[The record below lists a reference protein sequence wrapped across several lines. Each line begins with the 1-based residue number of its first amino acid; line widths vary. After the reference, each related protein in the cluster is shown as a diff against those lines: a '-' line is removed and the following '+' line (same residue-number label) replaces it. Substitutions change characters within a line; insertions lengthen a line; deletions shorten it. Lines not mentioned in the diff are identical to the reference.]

1 MRLTQPWNP
10 SWLRVVSH
18 ENHAA
23 SPPVARLTTVEGP
36 LSETHLQHL
45 SFILLSSV
53 MSPVTIY
60 DTTLRDGTQGTGI
73 SFSTLDKIRVAER
86 LDQFGVHYIEG
97 GWPGSNPKDA
107 AFFQEAAKRTWKT
120 AKITAFGMTRRG
132 KIKVEDD
139 AQVQMLLD
147 ASTPVVTIVGK
158 TWPLHVTEV
167 FRVSLEENLAM
178 ISDTVAYLKSHGRE
192 VLYDAEHFFD
202 SFKEDPEY
210 SLKTIQAAKDA
221 GADMIVLCETNGGAL
236 PEFVEEVTRKVVETL
251 GCPIGIHT
259 HNDGGVGVANAL
271 AAVRA
276 GACQVQGTI
285 NGYGERVGNCNLV
298 TVMPTLQLKMGIDV
312 GVDLTHLRDLAHF
325 VDELANVPHDIR
337 APYVGMAAFTHKGG
351 LHVHAVQKLA
361 RTYEHVD
368 PDLVGN
374 ERIIT
379 ISDMSGQSNIL
390 VKAEGMGMP
399 LEKGSD
405 DVQKILAEVKRLES
419 EGYEFEAAEAS
430 FELLIRRQLGEAV
443 KFFEP
448 LEYHTTHR
456 FHFDSDYENTEA
468 TVKLRIGDENVYT
481 VDEGD
486 GPVNALDMALR
497 KALVPIFPEI
507 AQMVLL
513 DYKVRII
520 DSRSGSAAKT
530 RVLVVSGDGDTSWGT
545 VGVSTNIIN
554 ASWLALIDSIEYFLL
569 KQKGKA

>member
-1 MRLTQPWNP
+1 M
-10 SWLRVVSH
+10 
-18 ENHAA
+18 
-23 SPPVARLTTVEGP
+23 
-36 LSETHLQHL
+36 
-45 SFILLSSV
+45 
-53 MSPVTIY
+53 VTIY

-86 LDQFGVHYIEG
+86 LDDFGVHYIEG

-139 AQVQMLLD
+139 VQVQMLLD
-147 ASTPVVTIVGK
+147 AQTPAVTIVGK

-167 FRVSLEENLAM
+167 FQVSLEENLAM
-178 ISDTVAYLKSHGRE
+178 IADTVAYLKKHGRE

-210 SLKTIQAAKDA
+210 SLKTVKAASDA
-221 GADMIVLCETNGGAL
+221 GADLIVLCETNGGAL
-236 PEFVEEVTRKVVETL
+236 PEFVEDVTRRVIAHL
-251 GCPIGIHT
+251 GKPVGIHT

-276 GACQVQGTI
+276 GANQVQGTI
-285 NGYGERVGNCNLV
+285 NGYGERVGNCNLI
-298 TVMPTLQLKMGIDV
+298 TIMPTLQLKMGIDL
-312 GVDLTHLRDLAHF
+312 GLDLTRLRELAYF

-337 APYVGMAAFTHKGG
+337 APYVGLAAFTHKGG

-368 PDLVGN
+368 PSLVGN

-379 ISDMSGQSNIL
+379 ISDMSGQTNVL
-390 VKAEGMGMP
+390 VKAEAMGLP
-399 LEKGSD
+399 LTKGSP
-405 DVQKILAEVKRLES
+405 DVQKILTEVKRLES

-430 FELLIRRQLGEAV
+430 FELLIRRQLGHET
-443 KFFEP
+443 KNFD
-448 LEYHTTHR
+448 LIEYHTTHR
-456 FHFDSDYENTEA
+456 HHPGSTSETTEA
-468 TVKLRIGDENVYT
+468 TVKIHVDGAAEYT

-486 GPVNALDMALR
+486 GPVNALDKALR
-497 KALVPIFPEI
+497 KALLPHFPQI
-507 AQMVLL
+507 ARVRLE

-520 DSRSGSAAKT
+520 DSGSGTAAKT
-530 RVLVVSGDGDTSWGT
+530 RVLVVSSDGNRTWGT
-545 VGVSTNIIN
+545 VGVSTNVID
-554 ASWLALIDSIEYFLL
+554 ASWQALVDSLEYFLL
-569 KQKGKA
+569 KAA